1 MKYGIIHLMKT
12 KYFNSADTK
21 WARLRSLTMVGAM
34 TALLAGAA
42 GCASVYTTSPG
53 SFASME
59 YQGANSAP
67 TEIVSITTTGYHF
80 RWSIP
85 LVSGDLRWNEAT
97 RSINGG
103 TCLFSDQVGAD
114 ELQNALLKIAE
125 RRNCDVIDIVFDD
138 SDTSYAGV
146 SESGAIGLFFGS
158 SHMGVSGVLVPKKA
172 QPESQEV
179 SETQKGGAK

>member
-1 MKYGIIHLMKT
+1 MKLDTSAWTRRMRRMQLPFVGIMAVI
-12 KYFNSADTK
+12 FAS
-21 WARLRSLTMVGAM
+21 
-34 TALLAGAA
+34 AA
-42 GCASVYTTSPG
+42 GCATVYRTTPG
-53 SFASME
+53 SLTSID
-59 YQGANSAP
+59 YKGANDTP
-67 TEIVSITTTGYHF
+67 LEQVYITTTGYHF
-80 RWSIP
+80 LWTVP
-85 LVSGDLRWNEAT
+85 LFSGDLRWNEEKQ
-97 RSINGG
+97 SINGG

-146 SESGAIGLFFGS
+146 SEGGAIGLFFGS

>member
-1 MKYGIIHLMKT
+1 MKT
-12 KYFNSADTK
+12 KICTSAGTRQVRHK
-21 WARLRSLTMVGAM
+21 PLPLVGIMAMLLVGLTGCATVYRTTPGSLT
-34 TALLAGAA
+34 
-42 GCASVYTTSPG
+42 SIDYK
-53 SFASME
+53 
-59 YQGANSAP
+59 GANDTP
-67 TEIVSITTTGYHF
+67 LEQVYITTTGYHF
-80 RWSIP
+80 LWTFP
-85 LVSGDLRWNEAT
+85 LFSGDLRWNEEKQ
-97 RSINGG
+97 SINGG